1 MVWIIDDGL
10 ELGSH
15 LPEILFVLQWWD
27 LAHGTMEGIGIK
39 DTLDLGSAMGELSFR
54 VDKYLH
60 MMQCR
65 VVPCMVQ
72 IPWTSRDSWKTWIL
86 FSKRLCDRRHID
98 SCERNLM
105 PCPSKRNHCQKVRH
119 CLNKDLWAHHG
130 LLEGNKTCLPACS
143 LWP

>member
-72 IPWTSRDSWKTWIL
+72 IP
-86 FSKRLCDRRHID
+86 
-98 SCERNLM
+98 
-105 PCPSKRNHCQKVRH
+105 
-119 CLNKDLWAHHG
+119 
-130 LLEGNKTCLPACS
+130 
-143 LWP
+143 